1 MAGGSLDDAKKN
13 KNDEFYTSGSDIEK
27 ELGNYTEHF
36 KNKIVY
42 CNCDDPEESEFFKYF
57 IDCFKLFKLKKLICT
72 CYFDSPVNNNKD
84 LFNGY
89 KIVVSKKDVEKY
101 EIITKETIKEIVK
114 KCRTQI
120 FGDEKYKPGDFRST
134 ECVELLKQA
143 DIVVTNP
150 PFSLFREYVAQL
162 IEYNKKF
169 VIVGNQNA
177 ISYKEIFP
185 LIKNNLVW
193 LGYKSGDMAFRVPA
207 YSEPR
212 QTRFWIDET
221 GQKWRSLGNACWFTN
236 LDIKKRHEELDL
248 YKKYNPQEYPK
259 YDNYDAINVDKTAD
273 IPCDYYEPMGVPITF
288 LDKYSPEQFEILEL
302 GIVGSCNFSCNKKM
316 EILDKFGNATGK
328 FTMNAKGTLYR
339 KWDKNIDK
347 KPPAFKDCETGDLY
361 QSIYARILIKRIKNE
376 N

>member
-273 IPCDYYEPMGVPITF
+273 KIGRA
-288 LDKYSPEQFEILEL
+288 
-302 GIVGSCNFSCNKKM
+302 SCR
-316 EILDKFGNATGK
+316 E
-328 FTMNAKGTLYR
+328 R
-339 KWDKNIDK
+339 V
-347 KPPAFKDCETGDLY
+347 
-361 QSIYARILIKRIKNE
+361 
-376 N
+376 